1 MQRQHSV
8 TVRIRH
14 GDFEV
19 VFEGDKDV
27 VWESVN
33 RYFAER
39 LGPVDLM
46 MRLMGDTS
54 VTEAAEKL
62 VGKVVINRE
71 SVDVLV
77 SGDSKKR
84 ILACLAGAW
93 LGKRLGLVSD
103 DGLSPKKV
111 ASFLRMD
118 ERAARARL
126 SELWRDGTV
135 DKDDEG
141 RYFFKPSKGWHFL
154 ED

>member
-1 MQRQHSV
+1 MQRQQSV

-14 GDFEV
+14 GDVEV
-19 VFEGDKDV
+19 VFEGDRDA

-33 RYFAER
+33 RYFAEL

-62 VGKVVINRE
+62 VGKVVINRD
-71 SVDVLV
+71 SIDVLI
-77 SGDSKKR
+77 SGDSKRR

-93 LGKRLGLVSD
+93 LGKRLGLFSD

-111 ASFLRMD
+111 ASILRMD
-118 ERAARARL
+118 ERAVRARL
-126 SELWRDGTV
+126 SELWRDGIV

-154 ED
+154 EG